1 MELGVKVSRFEC
13 GPTTLNVSLD
23 HNCFRGS
30 VFPLHVLKFRATSNR
45 DDCKVSELRSELA
58 SDDV

>member
-1 MELGVKVSRFEC
+1 MVSA
-13 GPTTLNVSLD
+13 
-23 HNCFRGS
+23 S
-30 VFPLHVLKFRATSNR
+30 VVPLHVLKFRATSNR